1 MDFISGIFLLF
12 LLITLVVYYSIPGKG
27 QWIWLLLSG
36 MFFYC
41 FASPKLLVFVLSSA
55 ITSYVWA
62 RYFKSSKVLYW
73 LVLLFNA
80 GLLTGL
86 KVASSGSVLAAHLKI
101 DRFAWLLPV
110 GISFYTL
117 QIIAY
122 MTDVRRGVCKP
133 EQNFFR
139 YLLFVTY
146 FPQIIQGPIP
156 RFEQLGKELFRVHK
170 FDYAMFVGGFELMVW
185 GYFQKLVVA
194 DRANIVVNRL
204 FGEYESYP
212 GMYMIVAVLLFSLQ
226 LYADFNGCVCI
237 VRGASEMFGIR
248 MADNFQQPY
257 FSGSVQEF
265 WRRWHMTLGSWL
277 RDYVYIPL
285 GGNRKGRIRKYLN
298 IIVVFLVS
306 GIWHGIGATFLIWG
320 ILQAVY
326 QILGDL
332 LKPVRD
338 FFVRML
344 KVDRES
350 FSHKLYKSLCMTAL
364 IEFSWLFFRAS
375 SLSQA
380 VAMLKSAVSTFNP
393 WNLWD
398 QSLYMLGLDAKN
410 FWVLMFGAFVIFLV
424 DILQLK
430 VSLRKTFA
438 KQGIV
443 FRYIVLYLAIFAI
456 LIFGIYGPG
465 YDAAQFIYGGF

>member
-1 MDFISGIFLLF
+1 MDLITGSFLLF

-41 FASPKLLVFVLSSA
+41 FGAPKLVVFVLASA

-62 RYFKSSKVLYW
+62 RYFKHSKVLYW

-80 GLLTGL
+80 GLWGGL
-86 KVASSGSVLAAHLKI
+86 KVASSGSVIANYLKI
-101 DRFAWLLPV
+101 NRFAWLLPV

-122 MTDVRRGVCKP
+122 MTDVRRGNCKP
-133 EQNFFR
+133 ETNFFR

-156 RFEQLGKELFRVHK
+156 RFEQLGKELFKAHK
-170 FDYAMFVGGFELMVW
+170 FDYAMFVGGFELMIW

-194 DRANIVVNRL
+194 DRANIIVNRL
-204 FGEYESYP
+204 FGEYENYP
-212 GMYMIVAVLLFSLQ
+212 GMYMVVAVLLFSLQ

-237 VRGASEMFGIR
+237 VKGASEMFGIR
-248 MADNFQQPY
+248 IADNFQQPY
-257 FSGSVQEF
+257 FSGSIQEF

-298 IIVVFLVS
+298 IIIVFLVS
-306 GIWHGIGATFLIWG
+306 GIWHGIGGTFLIWG
-320 ILQAVY
+320 LLQALY

-338 FFVRML
+338 FFVKIL
-344 KVDRES
+344 HVDRNA
-350 FSHKLYKSLCMTAL
+350 FSHKLGKSLFVTAL
-364 IEFSWLFFRAS
+364 IAFSWFFFRAS
-375 SLSQA
+375 DLSQSF
-380 VAMLKSAVSTFNP
+380 AMLKNTISTFNP
-393 WNLWD
+393 WILWD
-398 QSLYMLGLDAKN
+398 RSLYMLGLDSKN
-410 FWVLMFGAFVIFLV
+410 FWMLMFGALILFLV
-424 DILQLK
+424 DILQLRM
-430 VSLRKTFA
+430 SLRSAFA